1 MTPLN
6 NSAQALTQ
14 TTAKTTGRLYGI
26 GVGPGDPEL
35 ITVKALRIL
44 QSCPVLA
51 YQSASDRPSTARQI
65 VAQYLSGTQAEI
77 CYHLPR
83 ALDPVAAAST
93 YDAVIEPIDA
103 ALAGGQDVVVLCEGD
118 PLFYGSFMYLYTRL
132 GDRYTTEI
140 IPGVSSPMGCAS
152 VLKTP
157 LSYRNDVFSVLSA
170 TLPEKKLKFQ
180 LQHVDAAAIIK
191 LRRNFS
197 KVRQILKDLDLID
210 RVQYIE
216 GGTMPNQRIVPIED
230 VDPDNVPYFAMI
242 LLPTQSRF

>member
-1 MTPLN
+1 MALSN
-6 NSAQALTQ
+6 NRTQALSQ
-14 TTAKTTGRLYGI
+14 LDPQSVGRLYGV

-35 ITVKALRIL
+35 ITLKALRIL

-51 YQSASDRPSTARQI
+51 YQSASDRPSTTRQI
-65 VAQYLSGTQAEI
+65 VAQYLSGTQEEI

-83 ALDPVAAAST
+83 ALDPEAAAST
-93 YDAVIEPIDA
+93 YDAVIAPIDA
-103 ALAGGQDVVVLCEGD
+103 RLAAGQDVVVLCEGD

-132 GDRYTTEI
+132 SDRYSTEI
-140 IPGVSSPMGCAS
+140 VPGVSSPMGCAS

-157 LSYRNDVFSVLSA
+157 LSYRNDVFSVLSG
-170 TLPEKKLKFQ
+170 TLPEKKLKLH

-191 LRRNFS
+191 LRRHFS
-197 KVRQILKDLDLID
+197 KVKQILKELNLLD
-210 RVQYIE
+210 RAQYIE
-216 GGTMPNQRIVPIED
+216 GGTMPNQRIVPIEE